1 MWTFLLPT
9 RVTFGDGASAG
20 VREAAARLGAR
31 PLLVT
36 DATLSRL
43 PHIQALQA
51 RLPEAPVFTEVEPN
65 PTVANVDALAERIR
79 VHQAD
84 VLVAIGGGSALDCAK
99 AAACLC
105 RHRDTSVRPF
115 HSEGRA
121 FGTERIPLIA
131 IPTTAGTGSEVT
143 PFAVLNDPEKGVK
156 GPIASESL
164 YPTLALVDPELTHSL
179 PVAVSAATGLDALC
193 HAIEGYWSRNHQ
205 PVCDLLAI
213 EAARLVFANL
223 ATVLAQPDDAKARN
237 AMSYAA
243 LLAGMAFQLPKNA
256 MVHAC
261 SFPLSNRYHL
271 PHGVACALTL
281 EGAIRLN
288 APCLGDRF
296 AAFAT
301 ACGFADAEAMA
312 AAVHRLKRLGGL
324 PCTLAEAGIPENAV
338 ETLIAESFH
347 PLLQNNPRPI
357 TSADLRALYRE
368 LM

>member
-1 MWTFLLPT
+1 MEGNLLRQDVSRDASTTLTVLTQTFDILG
-9 RVTFGDGASAG
+9 RVCMARHPDSGAKLIWRDVASATLRSWDTPNTADERSQG
-20 VREAAARLGAR
+20 FEYDELRRPVRRWVSGA
-31 PLLVT
+31 T
-36 DATLSRL
+36 AY
-43 PHIQALQA
+43 
-51 RLPEAPVFTEVEPN
+51 
-65 PTVANVDALAERIR
+65 LAE
-79 VHQAD
+79 
-84 VLVAIGGGSALDCAK
+84 
-99 AAACLC
+99 
-105 RHRDTSVRPF
+105 
-115 HSEGRA
+115 E
-121 FGTERIPLIA
+121 
-131 IPTTAGTGSEVT
+131 TTYG
-143 PFAVLNDPEKGVK
+143 
-156 GPIASESL
+156 ESL
-164 YPTLALVDPELTHSL
+164 P
-179 PVAVSAATGLDALC
+179 
-193 HAIEGYWSRNHQ
+193 
-205 PVCDLLAI
+205 
-213 EAARLVFANL
+213 
-223 ATVLAQPDDAKARN
+223 DAKARN